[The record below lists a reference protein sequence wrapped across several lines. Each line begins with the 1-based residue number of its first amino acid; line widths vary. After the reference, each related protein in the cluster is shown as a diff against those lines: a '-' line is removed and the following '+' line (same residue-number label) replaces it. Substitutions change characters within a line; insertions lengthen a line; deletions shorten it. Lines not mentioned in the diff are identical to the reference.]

1 MFVRDP
7 TQLFERY
14 GRQLLVQGVDFD
26 GQQRLHRL
34 AAVFGSDRSAVA
46 QHAALAAARYLVG
59 AGLGRAAIARGGALL
74 QALDPQLELLD
85 GPLQAHA
92 PAAHLWFAQRPY
104 GASVEIALQD
114 QPGAERVAVLQ
125 WRLGAPAL
133 AAEAVAL
140 GAAAADLLLADQ
152 LGVEALPTAVTID
165 WSDPLAPQ
173 TRKRPAE
180 PPASLA
186 ASTPLAVAGL
196 RADPALLSA
205 IAAEAER
212 CYPAE
217 ACGLLVREPTGE
229 LCVVAAENLQD
240 RWHAADPEAF
250 VRSSRSAFSL
260 DEREI
265 AREILMGRALVAIW
279 HSHCDAGTHFSAED
293 RRAAAPDGQPLYP
306 EVLHLVV
313 SVRGGQAQQWQ
324 VHAWD
329 GEVLRSSAV
338 QALLTA
344 A

>member
-14 GRQLLVQGVDFD
+14 GRQLLVQGVEFE

-34 AAVFGSDRSAVA
+34 AAVIGSDRSAVA

-59 AGLGRAAIARGGALL
+59 AGLGRAAIASGGALL
-74 QALDPQLELLD
+74 QAIDPQLELLD
-85 GPLQAHA
+85 GPLQAQA

-104 GASVEIALQD
+104 GASVDILLQD

-133 AAEAVAL
+133 APEAVAL

-152 LGVEALPTAVTID
+152 LGVEALPALVAID

-173 TRKRPAE
+173 TRKRAAE
-180 PPASLA
+180 PPGSLA
-186 ASTPLAVAGL
+186 ASTPLVLQELGTDPTLL
-196 RADPALLSA
+196 RA

-217 ACGLLVREPTGE
+217 ACGLLVRDPTGD
-229 LCVVAAENLQD
+229 LHAVAAENLQD

-265 AREILMGRALVAIW
+265 AKQIRQGRQLVAIW
-279 HSHCDAGTHFSAED
+279 HSHCDGGTHFSAED
-293 RRAAAPDGQPLYP
+293 RRASAPDGQPLYP
-306 EVLHLVV
+306 GVLHLVV
-313 SVRGGQAQQWQ
+313 SVRGGRAQAWQ

-329 GEVLRSSAV
+329 GEASGSGAV
-338 QALLTA
+338 QTLPIAG
-344 A
+344 